1 MARRHRRHR
10 NVKSKALK
18 YARGIKRFIGRRHRK
33 GAGLAEM
40 RNIYNKLFEINEV
53 INNISQR
60 AMSGL
65 SESEQSQISSMLDKL
80 MADALID
87 HGQEM
92 AEVMPVEHAEI
103 VDEIE
108 PENVEPEVY
117 EEISGDV
124 DDVGDDI
131 GDDEEFEDEEF
142 EGEALGGRR
151 GRRRKSS
158 GTDAAFLRRKHPNA
172 SARQIANWVRFAR
185 ERKKGGIIGSGRS
198 KEKANKL
205 LKRIEDMVN
214 SAENYDFK
222 TKPNVRRARIESM
235 VDKALNSI
243 VSKKQLKALL
253 EKRQRPKSDTDKLL
267 KILSEK
273 LNKRGEAT
281 QYATVLKA
289 LSKGKDRTYLD
300 SLLNP
305 PKGATRDS
313 LMKDVMDTLKRKE
326 DSRRTRYDNLFGDI
340 AAAVPESR

>member
-65 SESEQSQISSMLDKL
+65 SESEQSQLSSMLDKL

-124 DDVGDDI
+124 EDDI
-131 GDDEEFEDEEF
+131 GDDDEFDDDEEF
-142 EGEALGGRR
+142 EGEALGGKR

-158 GTDAAFLRRKHPNA
+158 GTDAASLRRKHPNA
-172 SARQIANWVRFAR
+172 SARQIANWVRFSR
-185 ERKKGGIIGSGRS
+185 ERKKV
-198 KEKANKL
+198 E
-205 LKRIEDMVN
+205 
-214 SAENYDFK
+214 
-222 TKPNVRRARIESM
+222 
-235 VDKALNSI
+235 
-243 VSKKQLKALL
+243 
-253 EKRQRPKSDTDKLL
+253 
-267 KILSEK
+267 
-273 LNKRGEAT
+273 
-281 QYATVLKA
+281 
-289 LSKGKDRTYLD
+289 
-300 SLLNP
+300 
-305 PKGATRDS
+305 
-313 LMKDVMDTLKRKE
+313 
-326 DSRRTRYDNLFGDI
+326 
-340 AAAVPESR
+340 